1 MIVENVGS
9 DGEQIEN
16 MEGNVINPG
25 HAIELGW
32 FLLDYLENFGKTD
45 SELHKLALEVCI
57 KNFFEIG
64 WDKTCGGLFYFLD
77 CRGFD
82 PEPLEW
88 NMKLWWP
95 HCEALIASLHAW
107 RVSNDNQFLDYFKLT
122 WKYCKEHVSL
132 ISKFH

>member
-57 KNFFEIG
+57 KNSFEIG

-107 RVSNDNQFLDYFKLT
+107 RVSNDNQFLDYFKMT